1 MVANFGDF
9 SDPET
14 RFDGADRN
22 VVGGVDVGD
31 GDLVKES
38 GVLYGET
45 QALDDSEGPG
55 GDGDFDVGDW
65 GKTQLIE
72 ESEEDAAADD
82 DDDENDEGTAV
93 LSADEGL
100 SDDGATPGG
109 NERKAEDAELGL
121 AETAKDENLSSGDG
135 KDKENLVDSDASTD
149 DEEVCEGNALFSACL
164 LIAEN
169 MSLHLAHTCA
179 CVERMYIEKC
189 NTSSRR

>member
-14 RFDGADRN
+14 RFDGAERN
-22 VVGGVDVGD
+22 VVGGVDVGN

-45 QALDDSEGPG
+45 QALDDSEGSG

-82 DDDENDEGTAV
+82 DENDEGTAV

-109 NERKAEDAELGL
+109 DERKAEEDAELGL
-121 AETAKDENLSSGDG
+121 ETAKDENLSSGDG
-135 KDKENLVDSDASTD
+135 KDENLVDSDASTD
-149 DEEVCEGNALFSACL
+149 DEEGGEGNALFSACL
-164 LIAEN
+164 LISE
-169 MSLHLAHTCA
+169 
-179 CVERMYIEKC
+179 I
-189 NTSSRR
+189 

>member
-22 VVGGVDVGD
+22 VVGGVDVDD

-45 QALDDSEGPG
+45 QALDDSEGPC

-82 DDDENDEGTAV
+82 DENDEGTAV

-100 SDDGATPGG
+100 SDDGTTLVG

-121 AETAKDENLSSGDG
+121 EEIAKDEYLSSGDG
-135 KDKENLVDSDASTD
+135 KDENLVDSDASTD
-149 DEEVCEGNALFSACL
+149 DEEGGEGNALFSACL
-164 LIAEN
+164 SISE
-169 MSLHLAHTCA
+169 
-179 CVERMYIEKC
+179 I
-189 NTSSRR
+189 